1 MSKLFNDILRM
12 KRIIKV
18 LEQYNNFKQLKLE
31 DDIEYLK
38 KRLDELYNIKDSS
51 KLIESFNWCTKMLN
65 TYYEQVDIEFK
76 KIFLKEEEI
85 EKKS

>member
-18 LEQYNNFKQLKLE
+18 LEQYNNFKQLNLE

-65 TYYEQVDIEFK
+65 TYYDQVDTEFK
-76 KIFLKEEEI
+76 KIFLKEEI